1 MKPLLALL
9 LVMLL
14 ALPAVF
20 AASQSYQRIG
30 EKPLMTRI
38 RTPGN
43 VYNQTVI
50 VPAHFGGLQG
60 IIGQSIPDPE
70 RVYGPEKRFGKPAP
84 KRQIG
89 LAKVREGF
97 GVGGIMTGAPGAT
110 KGPCSDFNCKQS
122 QSVVG
127 DTTTKAYYRCY
138 CPGAKGIANE
148 SVKCIDTP
156 AIAERIGY
164 HAGPC

>member
-1 MKPLLALL
+1 MKTLLALL
-9 LVMLL
+9 IAALLV
-14 ALPAVF
+14 APAVLG
-20 AASQSYQRIG
+20 ASYSYQKIG
-30 EKPLMTRI
+30 EKPLMTRV

-50 VPAHFGGLQG
+50 VPSHFGGLQG
-60 IIGQSIPDPE
+60 IIGRSIPDPE

-97 GVGGIMTGAPGAT
+97 GVGGIMTGAPGTT
-110 KGPCSDFNCKQS
+110 KGPCDDFNCKKS

-127 DTTTKAYYRCY
+127 DAKSKAYYRCY
-138 CPGAKGIANE
+138 CPAAKGIANE
-148 SVKCIDTP
+148 SVTCIDTP

-164 HAGPC
+164 HAGTC